1 MTVGQQSDTIQVLIA
16 DDQALVRAGFRMI
29 LEIEPDLQ
37 VVGEASDG
45 AEAVIETRRLRPDI
59 VLMDVRM
66 PGVDGIAATREITGD
81 PEGRTRVV
89 MLTTFDMDEYVY
101 GALRAGASGF
111 LLKDTQPE
119 LLVAGIRAVHA
130 GESLLAPSVTK
141 RMIDTFVQRPQPTRA
156 QTRRLSLLTPRETEV
171 LRLLARGLTNAE
183 IASVLF
189 VSDTTVK
196 THVGRIL
203 AKLGL
208 RDRIHAVI
216 VAYESGIVGLT

>member
-81 PEGRTRVV
+81 PEG
-89 MLTTFDMDEYVY
+89 
-101 GALRAGASGF
+101 
-111 LLKDTQPE
+111 E
-119 LLVAGIRAVHA
+119 L
-130 GESLLAPSVTK
+130 ESSC
-141 RMIDTFVQRPQPTRA
+141 
-156 QTRRLSLLTPRETEV
+156 
-171 LRLLARGLTNAE
+171 
-183 IASVLF
+183 
-189 VSDTTVK
+189 
-196 THVGRIL
+196 
-203 AKLGL
+203 
-208 RDRIHAVI
+208 
-216 VAYESGIVGLT
+216 